1 MYKLQ
6 NNDNKEKQW
15 AIFKFMKYFL
25 PAGQQGWK
33 LFFDILVGAQELKTH
48 HFHVATVNV
57 HLKYEI
63 NIC

>member
-1 MYKLQ
+1 MNKLQ

-25 PAGQQGWK
+25 PAGQQGWNP
-33 LFFDILVGAQELKTH
+33 FFDILVGAQELKTH

-57 HLKYEI
+57 HLIY
-63 NIC
+63 

>member
-1 MYKLQ
+1 M
-6 NNDNKEKQW
+6 
-15 AIFKFMKYFL
+15 FKFMKYFL

-33 LFFDILVGAQELKTH
+33 LFFDILVGAQEFKTR